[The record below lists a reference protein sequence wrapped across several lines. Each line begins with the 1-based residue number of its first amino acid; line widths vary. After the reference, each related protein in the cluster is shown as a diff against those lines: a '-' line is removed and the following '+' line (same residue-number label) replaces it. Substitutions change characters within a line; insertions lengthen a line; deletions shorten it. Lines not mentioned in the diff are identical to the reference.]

1 MSPNDVNIIIII
13 MMMMM
18 MMMMMMINNFFFVG
32 IIQHFNANYKPSKMK
47 VLKDTFR
54 QGFKFP
60 IYRSEFKKKTSAYA
74 HTSTHAYIDYRH
86 NYIIIYERIHTHID

>member
-1 MSPNDVNIIIII
+1 MSPDDVNIIIII
-13 MMMMM
+13 IIIIII

-54 QGFKFP
+54 QGFKFH
-60 IYRSEFKKKTSAYA
+60 IYRSEFKKKQA
-74 HTSTHAYIDYRH
+74 
-86 NYIIIYERIHTHID
+86 HTHIQAHMPI